1 VKRILTTA
9 LLASTLAAAPAAAT
23 VFGQFNSA
31 ETLPLNEHLFGAYLN
46 ASDSVFGLIGQLRL
60 SFYPGIDFGFQGG
73 LNRIDTQSSTRTTVR
88 LGGDLKVGVIRHDAT
103 HAIDLSV
110 GGAIGIETGDDY
122 STLTLGP
129 SAVVSRSFS
138 TGGTSSIV
146 PYAGMMIAFTT
157 LNTANLDQNDLSIP
171 IRLGAELRL
180 IQGVRVCAELQL
192 RPGDEINDDVGFAVG
207 ANFPF

>member
-1 VKRILTTA
+1 VKKILTTA
-9 LLASTLAAAPAAAT
+9 MLASTLAATPAAAT
-23 VFGQFNSA
+23 VFGQFTSA

-46 ASDSVFGLIGQLRL
+46 ASDSVFGLLGQLRL

-88 LGGDLKVGVIRHDAT
+88 LGGDLNVAVMRHDST
-103 HAIDLSV
+103 HPLDLAL

-122 STLTLGP
+122 STLTIGP
-129 SAVVSRSFS
+129 SAVISRTFPS
-138 TGGTSSIV
+138 GANSSIV

-157 LNTANLDQNDLSIP
+157 LNTSGLDQNDLSIP
-171 IRLGAELRL
+171 IRLGAELRFVPGAR
-180 IQGVRVCAELQL
+180 ICAELQL

-207 ANFPF
+207 VNLPF

>member
-1 VKRILTTA
+1 MKRILTTA
-9 LLASTLAAAPAAAT
+9 LLASTLATAPASAT
-23 VFGQFNSA
+23 VFGQFTSA
-31 ETLPLNEHLFGAYLN
+31 ETLALNEHLFGAYLN

-88 LGGDLKVGVIRHDAT
+88 LGGDLKVAVIHHDAT
-103 HAIDLSV
+103 HPIDLSV

-129 SAVVSRSFS
+129 SAVVSRSFP

-157 LNTANLDQNDLSIP
+157 LNTASLDQNDLSIP
-171 IRLGAELRL
+171 VRLGAELRL
-180 IQGVRVCAELQL
+180 IQGARVSAELQL

-207 ANFPF
+207 VNFPF